1 MNGTR
6 GFGIDIGGSGIK
18 GCPVDLDAGA
28 FAAERIRTP
37 TPSPST
43 PAAVAEVV
51 AAIVDQFGDAASTGP
66 VGVTFPAVIQHGV
79 ARTAANVDK
88 SWIGTDVD
96 ALLRERLRRHVR
108 VVNDAD
114 AAGYAE
120 AKYDPAESVA
130 GPVLVVTVGTG
141 IGGAL
146 IVDGVLVPNTEL
158 GHLEVDGKDAETRA
172 ADSARDREDLSW
184 PQWAKRLTRYFQAI
198 EQLFWPDL
206 IVVGGGVSKK
216 ADKFLPLLDIRTPIV
231 PAQLRN
237 DGGIIGAALLGTERN
252 PAVARRQVSCRSS
265 GRCRR
270 RPRAPRCSPRQTGDR
285 PALARARRRLP
296 R

>member
-1 MNGTR
+1 MTATR

-18 GCPVDLDAGA
+18 GCPVDLDVGA

-37 TPSPST
+37 TPTPST
-43 PAAVAEVV
+43 PAAVAAVV
-51 AAIVDQFGDAASTGP
+51 AEIVKQFGDAGGTGP

-96 ALLRERLRRHVR
+96 SLLRETLGRPVR

-120 AKYDPAESVA
+120 AKFGAAKGV
-130 GPVLVVTVGTG
+130 GGTVFMATLGTG
-141 IGGAL
+141 IGSAL

-158 GHLEVDGKDAETRA
+158 GHMEVDGKDAETRA
-172 ADSARDREDLSW
+172 ADSVRTAEGLSW
-184 PQWAKRLTRYFQAI
+184 PQWAKRLSRYFQAV
-198 EQLFWPDL
+198 ENLFWPDL

-231 PAQLRN
+231 PSQLRN
-237 DGGIIGAALLGTERN
+237 DGGIVGAALLATER
-252 PAVARRQVSCRSS
+252 SM
-265 GRCRR
+265 
-270 RPRAPRCSPRQTGDR
+270 APSV
-285 PALARARRRLP
+285 
-296 R
+296 

>member
-1 MNGTR
+1 MTATR

-18 GCPVDLDAGA
+18 GCPVDLDVGG

-37 TPSPST
+37 TPTPST
-43 PAAVAEVV
+43 PAAVAAVV
-51 AAIVDQFGDAASTGP
+51 AEIVKQFGDAGGTGP

-96 ALLRERLRRHVR
+96 SLLRETLGRPVR

-120 AKYDPAESVA
+120 AKFGAAKGV
-130 GPVLVVTVGTG
+130 GGTVFMATLGTG
-141 IGGAL
+141 IGSAL

-158 GHLEVDGKDAETRA
+158 GHMEVDGKDAETRA
-172 ADSARDREDLSW
+172 ADSVRTAEDLSW
-184 PQWAKRLTRYFQAI
+184 PQWAKRLSRYFQAV
-198 EQLFWPDL
+198 ENLFWPDL
-206 IVVGGGVSKK
+206 IIVGGGVSKK

-231 PAQLRN
+231 PSQLRN
-237 DGGIIGAALLGTERN
+237 DGGIVGAALLATER
-252 PAVARRQVSCRSS
+252 SM
-265 GRCRR
+265 
-270 RPRAPRCSPRQTGDR
+270 APSV
-285 PALARARRRLP
+285 
-296 R
+296 

>member
-1 MNGTR
+1 MAGSR

-18 GCPVDLDAGA
+18 GCPVDLDEGA

-51 AAIVDQFGDAASTGP
+51 AAIVQQFGDAAGTGP

-96 ALLRERLRRHVR
+96 ALLRERLGRPLRGG
-108 VVNDAD
+108 NGPDP
-114 AAGYAE
+114 AGDAE
-120 AKYDPAESVA
+120 AKFGAAKGVA
-130 GPVLVVTVGTG
+130 GTVFMATLGTG
-141 IGGAL
+141 IGSAL

-172 ADSARDREDLSW
+172 ADSVRDREDLSW
-184 PQWAKRLTRYFQAI
+184 PQWAKRLTRYFQAV
-198 EQLFWPDL
+198 ERLLWPDL

-216 ADKFLPLLDIRTPIV
+216 ADKFLPLLEVRTPSV

-237 DGGIIGAALLGTERN
+237 DGGIIGAALLATERN
-252 PAVARRQVSCRSS
+252 VA
-265 GRCRR
+265 
-270 RPRAPRCSPRQTGDR
+270 TGV
-285 PALARARRRLP
+285 
-296 R
+296 

>member
-1 MNGTR
+1 MAGLR

-18 GCPVDLDAGA
+18 GCPVDLEAGG
-28 FAAERIRTP
+28 FAADRIRTP

-43 PAAVAEVV
+43 PAAVAGVV
-51 AAIVDQFGDAASTGP
+51 GEIVRQFGDAAGSGP
-66 VGVTFPAVIQHGV
+66 VGVTFPAVIQRGV

-88 SWIGTDVD
+88 SWIGTDVET
-96 ALLRERLRRHVR
+96 LLRETLGRPVR

-120 AKYDPAESVA
+120 TRFGAAKGVE
-130 GPVLVVTVGTG
+130 GTVFMATLGTG
-141 IGGAL
+141 IGSAL

-172 ADSARDREDLSW
+172 ADSVRDAEGLSW
-184 PQWAKRLTRYFQAI
+184 PQWAKRLTRYFQAV
-198 EQLFWPDL
+198 EALLWPDL

-237 DGGIIGAALLGTERN
+237 DGGIIGAALLATERN
-252 PAVARRQVSCRSS
+252 TAVA
-265 GRCRR
+265 
-270 RPRAPRCSPRQTGDR
+270 
-285 PALARARRRLP
+285 
-296 R
+296 

>member
-1 MNGTR
+1 MATR

-18 GCPVDLDAGA
+18 GCPVDLDAGT
-28 FAAERIRTP
+28 FAAERRRTP

-43 PAAVAEVV
+43 PAAVAAVV
-51 AAIVDQFGDAASTGP
+51 AEIVDGFGEAGAGVP

-88 SWIGTDVD
+88 SWVDTDVA
-96 ALLRERLRRHVR
+96 ALLREQLGRSVR

-120 AKYDPAESVA
+120 TRFGAAKGVQ
-130 GPVLVVTVGTG
+130 GTVFMATLGTG
-141 IGGAL
+141 IGSAL

-172 ADSARDREDLSW
+172 ADSVRDAEGLSW
-184 PQWAKRLTRYFQAI
+184 EQWAKRLTRYFGAI
-198 EQLFWPDL
+198 ERLFWPDL

-216 ADKFLPLLDIRTPIV
+216 ADKFLPLLDLRTPIV
-231 PAQLRN
+231 PSTLRN
-237 DGGIIGAALLGTERN
+237 DGGIIGAALLAVEGAKA
-252 PAVARRQVSCRSS
+252 AVA
-265 GRCRR
+265 
-270 RPRAPRCSPRQTGDR
+270 D
-285 PALARARRRLP
+285 
-296 R
+296 

>member
-1 MNGTR
+1 MNGAR

-96 ALLRERLRRHVR
+96 ALLRERLRRPVR

-114 AAGYAE
+114 AAGFAE
-120 AKYDPAESVA
+120 AKFGAAKGVA
-130 GPVLVVTVGTG
+130 GTVLVVTLGTG
-141 IGGAL
+141 IGSAL
-146 IVDGVLVPNTEL
+146 IVDGVLAPNTEL

-184 PQWAKRLTRYFQAI
+184 AQWAKRLTRYFQAI
-198 EQLFWPDL
+198 EKFLWPDL

-216 ADKFLPLLDIRTPIV
+216 ADKFLPLLEIRTPIV

-237 DGGIIGAALLGTERN
+237 DGGIVGAALLATERS
-252 PAVARRQVSCRSS
+252 VAPSV
-265 GRCRR
+265 
-270 RPRAPRCSPRQTGDR
+270 
-285 PALARARRRLP
+285 
-296 R
+296 

>member
-1 MNGTR
+1 MAVAR

-51 AAIVDQFGDAASTGP
+51 AAIVEQFGEAAGTGP

-96 ALLRERLRRHVR
+96 ALLRQRLGRPVR

-120 AKYDPAESVA
+120 AKFGAAKGVD
-130 GPVLVVTVGTG
+130 GTVFMATLGTG
-141 IGGAL
+141 IGSAL

-172 ADSARDREDLSW
+172 ADSVRGAEELSW

-198 EQLFWPDL
+198 ERLLWPDL

-216 ADKFLPLLDIRTPIV
+216 ADKFLPLLEIRTPIV

-237 DGGIIGAALLGTERN
+237 DGGIIGAALLATEREE
-252 PAVARRQVSCRSS
+252 ALSS
-265 GRCRR
+265 R
-270 RPRAPRCSPRQTGDR
+270 
-285 PALARARRRLP
+285 
-296 R
+296 

>member
-1 MNGTR
+1 MTGSR
-6 GFGIDIGGSGIK
+6 GFGVDIGGSGIK
-18 GCPVDLDAGA
+18 GCPVDLDAGG
-28 FAAERIRTP
+28 FGAERIRTP

-43 PAAVAEVV
+43 PAAVADVV
-51 AAIVDQFGDAASTGP
+51 AQIVEQFGDAASTGP

-96 ALLRERLRRHVR
+96 ALLRERLGRPVR

-120 AKYDPAESVA
+120 AKFGAAKGVS
-130 GPVLVVTVGTG
+130 GTVFMATLGTG
-141 IGGAL
+141 IGTAL

-172 ADSARDREDLSW
+172 ADSARTRDDLSW

-198 EQLFWPDL
+198 ERLIWPDL

-237 DGGIIGAALLGTERN
+237 DGGIVGAALLATELT
-252 PAVARRQVSCRSS
+252 VAAGV
-265 GRCRR
+265 
-270 RPRAPRCSPRQTGDR
+270 
-285 PALARARRRLP
+285 
-296 R
+296 

>member
-1 MNGTR
+1 MDGAR

-18 GCPVDLDAGA
+18 GCPVDLDAGE

-43 PAAVAEVV
+43 PAAVATVV
-51 AAIVDQFGDAASTGP
+51 AEIIDQFGDAAGTGP

-79 ARTAANVDK
+79 ARTAANLDK

-96 ALLRERLRRHVR
+96 ALLRERLGRPVR

-120 AKYDPAESVA
+120 AKFGAAKGVA
-130 GPVLVVTVGTG
+130 GTVFLATLGTG
-141 IGGAL
+141 IGSAL

-172 ADSARDREDLSW
+172 ADSVRDREDLSW
-184 PQWAKRLTRYFQAI
+184 EQWAKRLARYFGAI
-198 EQLFWPDL
+198 ERLLWPDL
-206 IVVGGGVSKK
+206 IVIGGGVSKK
-216 ADKFLPLLDIRTPIV
+216 ADKFVPLLGLRTPIV
-231 PAQLRN
+231 PAALRN
-237 DGGIIGAALLGTERN
+237 DGGIIGTALLATERA
-252 PAVARRQVSCRSS
+252 AVDA
-265 GRCRR
+265 
-270 RPRAPRCSPRQTGDR
+270 
-285 PALARARRRLP
+285 
-296 R
+296 

>member
-1 MNGTR
+1 MTR

-28 FAAERIRTP
+28 FAAERRRTP

-43 PAAVAEVV
+43 PAAVAGVV
-51 AAIVDQFGDAASTGP
+51 AEIVASFGDVAADVP

-88 SWIGTDVD
+88 AWIGTDV
-96 ALLRERLRRHVR
+96 AGLLRRELGRPVR

-120 AKYDPAESVA
+120 ARYGAAKGVR
-130 GPVLVVTVGTG
+130 GTVFMATLGTG
-141 IGGAL
+141 IGTAL

-158 GHLEVDGKDAETRA
+158 GHLEIDGHDAETRA
-172 ADSARDREDLSW
+172 ADSARDAEGLTW
-184 PQWAKRLTRYFQAI
+184 EQWAKRLTRYFGTI
-198 EQLFWPDL
+198 ERLFWPDL

-216 ADKFLPLLDIRTPIV
+216 ADKFLPLLELRTPIV
-231 PAQLRN
+231 PSTLRN
-237 DGGIIGAALLGTERN
+237 DGGIVGAALLAVEG
-252 PAVARRQVSCRSS
+252 PDAAVA
-265 GRCRR
+265 
-270 RPRAPRCSPRQTGDR
+270 
-285 PALARARRRLP
+285 
-296 R
+296 